1 MNYIKLSPVYTIM
14 KIQQHLSR
22 AAAIFGM
29 FALLTLSCNA
39 NQNAGAAVSVHA
51 AMSGGSV
58 YDFTLNDID
67 GKPVSLSQYKGQVL
81 VIVNTASQCGL
92 VGQFAELEAFYKK
105 YKDKGV
111 VVLGFPSNN
120 FMGQEPLSNTEIK
133 SFCTKNYGVTFP
145 MFEKISVKGADMHPL
160 YKYLTSAAENGQ
172 VDSPVKWNYQKFII
186 DKSGQVAASINPR
199 TTVNDPEFLQAL
211 EDVLK

>member
-1 MNYIKLSPVYTIM
+1 MKMNNRFPHAMS
-14 KIQQHLSR
+14 
-22 AAAIFGM
+22 IFG
-29 FALLTLSCNA
+29 FLALITLSCNA
-39 NQNAGAAVSVHA
+39 NQNAKAGARVGAVLT
-51 AMSGGSV
+51 GKSV

-67 GKPVSLSQYKGQVL
+67 GNPVSLSTYKGQVL

-111 VVLGFPSNN
+111 VVLGFPENN
-120 FMGQEPLSNTEIK
+120 FMGQEPLSNPEIK
-133 SFCTKNYGVTFP
+133 AFCSKNYGVTFP
-145 MFEKISVKGADMHPL
+145 MFEKISVKGSDMHPL
-160 YKYLTSAAENGQ
+160 YKYLTNIDENGKI
-172 VDSPVKWNYQKFII
+172 DAPVKWNYQKYII
-186 DKSGQVAASINPR
+186 DKSGQVAASITPR